1 MFFQRCLTE
10 NGHTQMFENY
20 AKMSHLKSSSLQL
33 NFRPKNQ
40 CWNQLFGCENSK
52 YLIINFGSNFKWD
65 IFSHLQTLCNSLIP
79 IQYLLKM
86 PLNFKATTTLICI
99 FPRFYAAFA
108 IATINCLVATLFICV
123 HPHFCAV
130 IGRLKFKVLRRTKR
144 ANLR

>member
-99 FPRFYAAFA
+99 FPRFYGAFA
-108 IATINCLVATLFICV
+108 NCHNKLSCGDTFYLCPSPFLRYNWTIEVQGA
-123 HPHFCAV
+123 ASD
-130 IGRLKFKVLRRTKR
+130 
-144 ANLR
+144 

>member
-1 MFFQRCLTE
+1 MAIHRCLKI
-10 NGHTQMFENY
+10 TQKCPILHHY
-20 AKMSHLKSSSLQL
+20 LYKYL
-33 NFRPKNQ
+33 NFRAKNQ

-65 IFSHLQTLCNSLIP
+65 IFSHLQTLFNSLIP

-99 FPRFYAAFA
+99 FPRFYGAFA
-108 IATINCLVATLFICV
+108 NCHNKLSCGNTFYLCPSPFL
-123 HPHFCAV
+123 
-130 IGRLKFKVLRRTKR
+130 RYNWTMKFKVLRRTKR